1 MMARM
6 IIRAARHI
14 KELRRTLTA
23 EQASS
28 ADSILGD
35 PFELLKQK
43 PPRAEI
49 AADHD
54 SGDGKA
60 AAQRYAAQYAQREA
74 QAQSDGDRIS
84 QLSAEMQEMKK
95 AQHEI
100 IKLLSAHRD
109 AAGRH
114 HLWSANGYLSD
125 GARSDA
131 GATTPST
138 SIVAY
143 SPESKSYW
151 RLTA

>member
-1 MMARM
+1 M

-95 AQHEI
+95 VQSTRSSSLMH
-100 IKLLSAHRD
+100 AHACTHAWTHACMHAYIDTYIGAARD
-109 AAGRH
+109 H
-114 HLWSANGYLSD
+114 Q
-125 GARSDA
+125 
-131 GATTPST
+131 T
-138 SIVAY
+138 S
-143 SPESKSYW
+143 EC
-151 RLTA
+151 